1 MNCRFLFTN
10 ILLIIICLILLG
22 CGITISSIEK
32 EENIEFKVNDS
43 NASYFDVEEK
53 INFIK
58 RINELLD

>member
-32 EENIEFKVNDS
+32 EE
-43 NASYFDVEEK
+43 
-53 INFIK
+53 
-58 RINELLD
+58 ELLD

>member
-1 MNCRFLFTN
+1 
-10 ILLIIICLILLG
+10 
-22 CGITISSIEK
+22 
-32 EENIEFKVNDS
+32 VNDS

>member
-1 MNCRFLFTN
+1 
-10 ILLIIICLILLG
+10 LLG